1 MHIQAAKIVWQE
13 GLPYLAALDDSSV
26 LHSIGLSQTMQVFL
40 EANHVA
46 SHFVQLKPNDS
57 FTLAE
62 IGFGAGLNF
71 LATWQLWNNTAKEAD
86 TWLHVVSSEQHPL
99 TAEDL
104 NQVLALWPE
113 LQEYAQLLLQ
123 QYPPLTAGWHRL
135 IFAKYRIT
143 LTLILGDTHTL
154 LPDVVAKVDAWFL
167 NAFALN
173 KTPDTWQ
180 DLLVHVATLSNIGT
194 TLSTT
199 QHNIKH
205 ALEAVGF
212 SVSTQHTITTALS
225 R

>member
-86 TWLHVVSSEQHPL
+86 TWLHVPS
-99 TAEDL
+99 T
-104 NQVLALWPE
+104 VLRSP
-113 LQEYAQLLLQ
+113 
-123 QYPPLTAGWHRL
+123 
-135 IFAKYRIT
+135 
-143 LTLILGDTHTL
+143 
-154 LPDVVAKVDAWFL
+154 
-167 NAFALN
+167 
-173 KTPDTWQ
+173 
-180 DLLVHVATLSNIGT
+180 
-194 TLSTT
+194 
-199 QHNIKH
+199 
-205 ALEAVGF
+205 
-212 SVSTQHTITTALS
+212 
-225 R
+225 